1 MKEIRKIHAG
11 ALYYAVFIS
20 FIISVISGLLISYTF
35 LYNSYIDRQAIQDQ
49 LQSNVKSGIN
59 IVLKNPKLA
68 NYTSTEEI
76 KLYDNDYDLT
86 AVTRKHWG
94 VYDLLFAESKR
105 RSHTYKNI
113 ALVGTN
119 INKTENVALYLSDH
133 KKYLSISGT
142 TLIKGTCY
150 LPKLGIKRA
159 YIEGQGYQNKEL
171 VYGAIQQSK
180 EQLPALYSEKI
191 KYLEELVKLKISN
204 ADSTIELTGQNLS
217 TGIFNSFYNK
227 PIFVYS
233 VKANQLTGLTISGN
247 VILKFEHEI
256 EIQASCNFKDVIII
270 APSVIIQDGFT
281 GSIQVF
287 ATDKIVIG
295 EGCKLMFPSFL
306 AVIKDKGDDLNS
318 LLIGKSTIVAGGA
331 MLYTTEATVK
341 DPYIMKISETA
352 TVYGLVYCNGFI
364 EHKGNIYGSFYCDGF
379 TLKTPASLYENHLLN
394 AVIDYTQI
402 PEDFIGVNLLM
413 QPLSE
418 EIIKWIN

>member
-1 MKEIRKIHAG
+1 VTKIKKIPAG

-35 LYNSYIDRQAIQDQ
+35 LYNAYIDKQAIQDQ

-59 IVLKNPKLA
+59 LVLKNPKLA
-68 NYTSTEEI
+68 TYTSTEVI
-76 KLYDNDYDLT
+76 KLFDNDYDSIS
-86 AVTRKHWG
+86 VIRKHWG
-94 VYDLLFAESKR
+94 VYDLLFAESKQ

-119 INKTENVALYLSDH
+119 INKTENVAVYLADQ

-204 ADSTIELTGQNLS
+204 ADSTIELTGQNVS
-217 TGIFNSFYNK
+217 SGIINSFYNK

-233 VKANQLTGLTISGN
+233 EKVNQLTGLTISGN
-247 VILKFEHEI
+247 VILKFEQEI
-256 EIQASCNFKDVIII
+256 EIQASCNFNGVIII
-270 APSVIIQDGFT
+270 APSVIIHDGFT

-287 ATDKIVIG
+287 ATDKIVVG
-295 EGCKLMFPSFL
+295 EECKLLFPSFL

-318 LLIGKSTIVAGGA
+318 ILIGKSTIVAGGA
-331 MLYTTEATVK
+331 MLYTSVATVK
-341 DPYIMKISETA
+341 EPYIMKISESA
-352 TVYGLVYCNGFI
+352 TIYGLVYCNGFI
-364 EHKGNIYGSFYCDGF
+364 EHKGNIYGSLYCDGF

-394 AVIDYTQI
+394 AVIDYAQL
-402 PEDFIGVNLLM
+402 PKDFVGINLLT
-413 QPLSE
+413 QPVNE
-418 EIIKWIN
+418 EIIKWVD